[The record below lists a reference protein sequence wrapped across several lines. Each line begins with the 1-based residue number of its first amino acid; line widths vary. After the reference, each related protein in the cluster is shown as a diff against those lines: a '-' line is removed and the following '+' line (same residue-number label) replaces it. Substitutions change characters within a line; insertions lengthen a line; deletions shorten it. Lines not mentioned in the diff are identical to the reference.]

1 MARIPKRSQREPIV
15 IKFQR
20 CKHNKIGVLV
30 DANLDVRRHDEL
42 RRWAARK
49 VNFVVIDTETGV
61 DITRILLA

>member
-1 MARIPKRSQREPIV
+1 MPKRPKASRRTPII

-20 CKHNKIGVLV
+20 CYHAKIGVLL
-30 DANLDVRRHDEL
+30 DANLDLYGLDEL

-49 VNFVVIDTETGV
+49 INFVVIDSDTGE